1 MMKNSTG
8 INEVSSFPHDSVEDF
23 TCEPSIASESEI
35 IMSAGGPLPLRA
47 NKPSLRSRVRISQ
60 FSQLFLIPYDDVKS
74 KWYTQEEQNL
84 FNRTRLSDAL
94 RLRNLLQGE
103 TCAEINEDVLCELVG
118 LETFIFPHIARHV
131 VQKKRAHREAVLVL
145 AQKMH
150 RGDDDDN
157 MTEKL
162 SESSKMSSR
171 WARERAAKIA
181 ACYAPY

>member
-1 MMKNSTG
+1 MMKNSAS
-8 INEVSSFPHDSVEDF
+8 INEVSSFRHYSVEDF

-47 NKPSLRSRVRISQ
+47 NKLRSQVRISQ
-60 FSQLFLIPYDDVKS
+60 FSQLFIIPYDDVKS
-74 KWYTQEEQNL
+74 KWYTQEEQRL
-84 FNRTRLSDAL
+84 FNQARLSDAL

-118 LETFIFPHIARHV
+118 LETFIFPHTARHA
-131 VQKKRAHREAVLVL
+131 VQKKRAHREAVLFL

-150 RGDDDDN
+150 RDDDDDS
-157 MTEKL
+157 MIEKL
-162 SESSKMSSR
+162 SESSKKSSR